1 MWQNGRGRERVE
13 GRYKLFVF
21 VCVCV
26 WEREWERVRERKRGR
41 EVYGKRESSENNVN
55 KENISLRTRKERKK
69 NGVKKQQ

>member
-13 GRYKLFVF
+13 GRYKLFVC

-26 WEREWERVRERKRGR
+26 RERVRERKRGR
-41 EVYGKRESSENNVN
+41 EVYGKIESSENNAN